1 MPIMNAVMCSPH
13 LRGSPA
19 PTLSSN
25 PSLKVG
31 MVFNP
36 LRGNEYTNTPTPR
49 ALPDSLGS
57 PFSSFR
63 EQDPSEELSASTPL
77 PNAVI
82 ESPYGRNLPMFFYK
96 TGNSSS
102 TSQNFQY
109 QTPVTSLGS
118 LPVSPTSSI
127 RTRPLFLPS
136 PSVQIGQYAETSDE
150 APTRKRKERPEY
162 SFDSP
167 ARCSKRRYTE
177 PEVIDIDDDDNW
189 HSAFANTGYQD
200 ARRPRFSVESSIAH
214 SEDEEDSGSQFST
227 NTHRRYRSVYDTPRL
242 AWRDASSGWPSG
254 VSSSARVLHSMDFCR
269 SSIAPSRR
277 YRSLYDTP
285 RSAWRD
291 GMSGWP
297 SGVSS
302 SARESHSIAFSRSS
316 IAPSRRY
323 RSLYDTPREA
333 WRSGRSGWPLG
344 VRSSARSTISIG
356 V

>member
-1 MPIMNAVMCSPH
+1 
-13 LRGSPA
+13 
-19 PTLSSN
+19 
-25 PSLKVG
+25 
-31 MVFNP
+31 
-36 LRGNEYTNTPTPR
+36 
-49 ALPDSLGS
+49 
-57 PFSSFR
+57 
-63 EQDPSEELSASTPL
+63 
-77 PNAVI
+77 
-82 ESPYGRNLPMFFYK
+82 MFFYK

-227 NTHRRYRSVYDTPRL
+227 NTHSNSSRWIALPEAQELWMLYQNPICSGALRS
-242 AWRDASSGWPSG
+242 GPSG
-254 VSSSARVLHSMDFCR
+254 MGLSP
-269 SSIAPSRR
+269 I
-277 YRSLYDTP
+277 
-285 RSAWRD
+285 
-291 GMSGWP
+291 
-297 SGVSS
+297 
-302 SARESHSIAFSRSS
+302 
-316 IAPSRRY
+316 
-323 RSLYDTPREA
+323 
-333 WRSGRSGWPLG
+333 
-344 VRSSARSTISIG
+344 
-356 V
+356 